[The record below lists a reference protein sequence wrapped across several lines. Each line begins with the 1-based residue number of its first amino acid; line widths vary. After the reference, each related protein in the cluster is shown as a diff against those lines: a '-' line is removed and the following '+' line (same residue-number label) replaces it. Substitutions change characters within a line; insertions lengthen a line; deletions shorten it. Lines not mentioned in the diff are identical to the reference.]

1 MFQAL
6 FGKQPLIVSLDLDDD
21 LLQKVAKLT
30 AAGLSSIELLS
41 YSAHTISQLR
51 KTYPQV
57 KLGVGQ
63 ILNVDELIYAHSL
76 DVDFI
81 STPGFLPSILKTA
94 KIYNMPL
101 LPGISNISDAMQTME
116 LGFLSCRPC
125 PGDLN
130 LCNLLNQ
137 YIPQLKLYPMDV
149 EWELIEQFLDLPSV
163 AAVGIS
169 NPDQLQIMQIAES
182 LHI

>member
-1 MFQAL
+1 
-6 FGKQPLIVSLDLDDD
+6 VE
-21 LLQKVAKLT
+21 
-30 AAGLSSIELLS
+30 AGLSSIELLT
-41 YSAHTISQLR
+41 YSANTIAHLR
-51 KTYPQV
+51 KTYPQI

-63 ILNVDELIYAHSL
+63 VLNVDQLEYAHAL
-76 DVDFI
+76 QVDFI

-94 KIYNMPL
+94 KVYNMPL
-101 LPGISNISDAMQTME
+101 LPGVSNISDAMQTLE
-116 LGFLSCRPC
+116 LGYSACRPC
-125 PGDLN
+125 PGDLH

-137 YIPQLKLYPMDV
+137 YIPQMKLYPMDI

-182 LHI
+182 LNI